1 MSFML
6 YDHKWVHTIHQTDWN
21 WMSVCVG
28 ERLSGATFMHAHI
41 EFDYATLGIC
51 TALIFCVA

>member
-1 MSFML
+1 MSAHNSPDRL
-6 YDHKWVHTIHQTDWN
+6 ELN
-21 WMSVCVG
+21 ECVCVG